1 MLMGIV
7 ILLACQGAG
16 EWLATSLGLPLPGPV
31 LGMALLAVVL
41 AAARRVPEGLTL
53 VADMLLRAMPLFFIP
68 AGVGVLA
75 LSDTLRAA
83 WIPVTA
89 ALLVSTLLAIAV
101 TALVMKLGLRW
112 LASRSH
118 AEKRA
123 G

>member
-1 MLMGIV
+1 
-7 ILLACQGAG
+7 
-16 EWLATSLGLPLPGPV
+16 
-31 LGMALLAVVL
+31 MALLAVVL

-83 WIPVTA
+83 WLPVTA

-101 TALVMKLGLRW
+101 TALVMKVGLRW

-118 AEKRA
+118 AEKRV